1 MISAEAAYRRCE
13 EITRSEARNFAYG
26 IRLLPPPKRRAMSA
40 LYAMARRIDDVGDG
54 DWPQDRKLAALDDLH
69 HAVAAL
75 EAGEV
80 ADPADPV
87 LVGVGHAAARYPIP
101 VAALHEIVE
110 GCELDVRGETYATM
124 DDTVRYCRL
133 VAGSVGRLALGV
145 FGAGPA
151 RAVAAGP
158 AGGGS
163 AGVVAAGPA
172 GGGSAGVVAAGPAG
186 GGSAGAVA
194 AGPVV
199 GGSAGVVAAGPVR
212 GSTAP
217 ADEDRSVEDLADDL
231 GVALQ
236 LTNMLRD
243 IVEDHHMGRIY
254 LPEQERIRFG
264 IAPGRW
270 DPPES
275 AAALVQFVAGQ
286 AVTWFERG
294 LVLLDHL
301 DHRSRACT
309 AAMAGI
315 YRRLLARILAAPAS
329 PLNGRVSLPA
339 HEKALV
345 AARSLS
351 GLGP

>member
-1 MISAEAAYRRCE
+1 MIDAEAAYRRCE
-13 EITRSEARNFAYG
+13 EITWSEARNFAYG
-26 IRLLPPPKRRAMSA
+26 IRLLPPPKRRAMAA

-54 DWPQDRKLAALDDLH
+54 DWPQDRKLTALSDLH
-69 HAVAAL
+69 TAIEVL
-75 EAGEV
+75 EAGRV

-87 LVGVGHAAARYPIP
+87 LVAVAHAASRYPVP

-133 VAGSVGRLALGV
+133 VAGSVGRLSLGV
-145 FGAGPA
+145 FGTRPA
-151 RAVAAGP
+151 PRR
-158 AGGGS
+158 GGGGHGTEES
-163 AGVVAAGPA
+163 R
-172 GGGSAGVVAAGPAG
+172 
-186 GGSAGAVA
+186 
-194 AGPVV
+194 PV
-199 GGSAGVVAAGPVR
+199 
-212 GSTAP
+212 
-217 ADEDRSVEDLADDL
+217 EELADDL

-243 IVEDHHMGRIY
+243 IAEDHRMGRIY
-254 LPEQERIRFG
+254 LPEQERERFG
-264 IAPGRW
+264 VAPGQW
-270 DPPES
+270 EPPEN

-286 AVTWFERG
+286 AVMWFERG
-294 LVLLDHL
+294 LVLLEHL

-315 YRRLLARILAAPAS
+315 YRRLLGRILAQPDAP
-329 PLNGRVSLPA
+329 LEGRLSLPA
-339 HEKALV
+339 WEKGLV